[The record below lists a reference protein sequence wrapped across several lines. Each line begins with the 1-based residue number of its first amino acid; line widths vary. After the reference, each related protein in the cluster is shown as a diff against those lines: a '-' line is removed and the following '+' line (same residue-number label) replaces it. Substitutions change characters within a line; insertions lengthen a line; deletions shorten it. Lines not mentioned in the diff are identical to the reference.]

1 MKKLV
6 AMLALFGGAWVG
18 QAQVQTQ
25 GWILA
30 DTTWSGSIDVVGDV
44 MITNNVTLTISAG
57 STVTFMSNSLAI
69 YIPGTDSGGRLRLTG
84 ESGNRIKV
92 TSVPGLATNG
102 TLGRY
107 PNLYAK
113 ELRAEY
119 VDFSNL
125 GSYTSNAQR
134 SYSVFNAPNDGDLYI
149 VRGCTFSNC
158 YEAMAFAYHANAMIE
173 ISGNDF
179 RYSATNL
186 AIHVQG
192 NMVGT
197 TTNRQVFGNT
207 ADSGITLAS
216 SALVYSNSLV
226 GSNAFLT
233 VGSGASGTLVE
244 KNYVHVQRNAG
255 SAIGAAASNTI
266 VRNNYMLGARECLA
280 VSAVQYCTVEGNVM
294 QAMPGQTRHISGLA
308 GLSVVSGNILFGAQ
322 PANESI
328 LLSGVRTNLVF
339 KNNVVAS
346 RSALTVSLSLTT
358 GVVSE
363 VHFRNNIFYHG
374 GAALRP
380 VITYSAGLSNV
391 IASTDFNCFYSTNAA
406 VITNYSVRVSV
417 EGKTNRQSVGFGYN
431 DLTVGGPAHEQVDP
445 LLAGPIDAITVATP
459 EEMLARIH
467 TIDEVLAEARAAFA
481 LQAGSPCI
489 DAGDPADDGE
499 ADVVGGQRDIGLE
512 YGIVVDP
519 GDDDSDGMVDSWEQD
534 NFGSLTNAA
543 SGDVDADGFSNV
555 EEFIAQTQPTNASS
569 RFEAT
574 ALTNGLS
581 RFIVVPSV
589 TGRAYR
595 LWSTPTLVPTQ
606 SWSEVAG
613 PVAGNGSPISLTDGI
628 TTNWA
633 VYRLTVE
640 MAAP

>member
-6 AMLALFGGAWVG
+6 VTLALLGWAWVG

-25 GWILA
+25 GWIVA
-30 DTTWSGSIDVVGDV
+30 DTTWSDQIEVVGDV
-44 MITNNVTLTISAG
+44 MVTNNVTLTIAAG

-69 YIPGTDSGGRLRLTG
+69 YIPGTDSGGRLRLIG

-92 TSVPGLATNG
+92 TSLPGLATNG

-119 VDFSNL
+119 VDFSSL

-134 SYSVFNAPNDGDLYI
+134 SYSVFNAPNDGDVYI

-158 YEAMAFAYHANAMIE
+158 YEAMAFAYHTNAVIE

-179 RYSATNL
+179 RFSATNL
-186 AIHVQG
+186 AIQVQG
-192 NMVGT
+192 NLVGT

-207 ADSGITLAS
+207 ADAGITLAS

-233 VGSGASGTLVE
+233 VGAGASGAVVE
-244 KNYVHVQRNAG
+244 KNYVHVPRNAG
-255 SAIGAAASNTI
+255 SAISSAASNTI
-266 VRNNYMLGARECLA
+266 VRDNYMLGARECLA
-280 VSAVQYCTVEGNVM
+280 VSAVQHCTVVGNVL
-294 QAMPGQTRHISGLA
+294 QALSGQTRHISGLA
-308 GLSVVSGNILFGAQ
+308 GLSVVSDNILFGAQ

-328 LLSGVRTNLVF
+328 LLSGVRTNLVL

-346 RSALTVSLSLTT
+346 RSALTISLTT
-358 GVVSE
+358 GAVAGVYL
-363 VHFRNNIFYHG
+363 RNNIFYHG
-374 GAALRP
+374 GAASRP
-380 VITYSAGLSNV
+380 VITYSVGLSNA
-391 IASTDFNCFYSTNAA
+391 IAATDYNCFYSTNAA
-406 VITNYSVRVSV
+406 SITNYSARVGVDS
-417 EGKTNRQSVGFGYN
+417 KTNRQSVGFGYN
-431 DLTVGGPAHEQVDP
+431 DLTVGGVVNEQVDP
-445 LLAGPIDAITVATP
+445 LLAGPIDAITVATS
-459 EEMLARIH
+459 EEMLARTH

-499 ADVVGGQRDIGLE
+499 IDVVGGQRDIGLE
-512 YGIVVDP
+512 YGSVVDP
-519 GDDDSDGMVDSWEQD
+519 EDNDADGMVDGWEQD
-534 NFGSLTNAA
+534 NFGSLTNEA
-543 SGDVDADGFSNV
+543 SGDVDADGMLNV
-555 EEFIAQTQPTNASS
+555 EEFIAQTQPTNANSQ
-569 RFEAT
+569 FIVT
-574 ALTNGLS
+574 ALTNGPS
-581 RFIVVPSV
+581 RYVVVPSV
-589 TGRAYR
+589 TGRVYR
-595 LWSTPTLVPTQ
+595 LWTTPTLAPTQ

-613 PVAGNGSPISLTDGI
+613 PVAGTGAPISLTDGF

-633 VYRLTVE
+633 VFRLTVE